1 MRWHRAAY
9 DTSNQ
14 ALEPILAER
23 ALRAYWDR
31 IVQEFDKKGY
41 LEPGRAR
48 MEIDSAWHDSCRHYA
63 AMDSNGSALFV
74 APEILDLPPE
84 NIFGVLGH
92 EAGHLVDFAN
102 PGRYWFRPA
111 TAVVVRTGSKC
122 VSVAD
127 VPPSTKQDVLFF
139 FEKLPQKNL
148 NKHMNEWH
156 HRTKDETE
164 RLADAIASIVLEA
177 SIGYTGSSHCLIEAI
192 NKGISRPRGLR

>member
-31 IVQEFDKKGY
+31 IVREFEKKGY
-41 LEPGRAR
+41 VEPGRAR
-48 MEIDSAWHDSCRHYA
+48 MTIDSAWHDSCRHYA
-63 AMDSNGSALFV
+63 AMDSTGSQLFV

-111 TAVVVRTGSKC
+111 RAVVVRAGSKC

-127 VPPSTKQDVLFF
+127 VPEATKQDVLFF
-139 FEKLPQKNL
+139 FEKLPDKNL
-148 NKHMNEWH
+148 KKHMIEWH
-156 HRTKDETE
+156 NRSKDEVE
-164 RLADAIASIVLEA
+164 RVADAIASIVLETTV
-177 SIGYTGSSHCLIEAI
+177 GYTGTSDCLIEAI
-192 NKGISRPRGLR
+192 GKGIARPKGLR